1 MKAIKHHDT
10 TYNTLGGCLE
20 AYYGEKR
27 AARPPVHKDYREP
40 KQGFHTVL
48 FKSLPLQLDYMRRRK
63 TSAR

>member
-1 MKAIKHHDT
+1 MKAIKQHHT
-10 TYNTLGGCLE
+10 AYNTLGGCLE

-27 AARPPVHKDYREP
+27 AARPPVHKQHRGP
-40 KQGFHTVL
+40 KQDLHTVL